1 MLQIKDEIIDFGFI
15 KDVGLKTDL
24 HKKYFDLIKMNKTDR
39 WLLPEGIEEVLPEQA
54 KRMEQLRRILLD
66 TYETWGY
73 DLVIPPFI
81 EYLESLLTGTGND
94 LDLQTFKLTDQLT
107 GRLMGVRA
115 DMTPQVARI
124 DAHQLKKDT
133 PTRLCYIGTVL
144 HTRTDGFAGSR
155 SPMQVG
161 AELYGHAGIES
172 DVEVITLML
181 ETLALSGMKSPFI
194 DLGHVGIYRELVK
207 QAGLNKEQESMLFNS
222 LQRKANTEIADSL
235 KEWKL
240 DKNIAQ
246 ALAALTRLNGDDSIL
261 KEAKSVLSKMGKG
274 VENALTELTQI
285 ATVLKQRI
293 PELKVNYDLAELRGY
308 HYHTG
313 TVFAAYVAGQ
323 GQAIAQGGR
332 YNDIGE
338 VFGRARPATGFSTDL
353 KILLSLSTH
362 KNNQLAAIY
371 APADNDDKL
380 HQAIAELRQQGEKVI
395 CALPGQTGNAKDM
408 GCDRELIKDSSAW
421 KVK

>member
-1 MLQIKDEIIDFGFI
+1 
-15 KDVGLKTDL
+15 
-24 HKKYFDLIKMNKTDR
+24 MNKTDR

-54 KRMEQLRRILLD
+54 KRLEQLRRTLLD
-66 TYETWGY
+66 TYASWGY
-73 DLVIPPFI
+73 ELVIPPLI

-124 DAHQLKKDT
+124 DAHQLNRET

-155 SPMQVG
+155 SPLQVG

-181 ETLALSGMKSPFI
+181 ETLAMSGVETPFV

-207 QAGLNKEQESMLFNS
+207 QAGLNEEQEATLFDS
-222 LQRKANTEIADSL
+222 LQRKANTEIADYL
-235 KEWKL
+235 NEWKL
-240 DKNIAQ
+240 DKNIAK
-246 ALAALTRLNGDDSIL
+246 AISALTRLNGDESVL
-261 KEAKSVLSKMGKG
+261 AEAKSILSKAGKG
-274 VENALTELTQI
+274 VESALTELSNI
-285 ATVLKQRI
+285 AALLKQRV
-293 PELKVNYDLAELRGY
+293 PNLKVNFDLAELRGY

-313 TVFAAYVAGQ
+313 TVFAAYVAGR
-323 GQAIAQGGR
+323 GQAVAQGGR
-332 YNDIGE
+332 YDDIGE

-353 KILLSLSTH
+353 KTLLSLSTH
-362 KNNQLAAIY
+362 KNNQVAAIY
-371 APADNDDKL
+371 APADNSPELQK
-380 HQAIAELRQQGEKVI
+380 AITKLRQQGEQVI
-395 CALPGQTGNAKDM
+395 CALPGQSGSAKEM
-408 GCDRELIKDSSAW
+408 GCNRQLENDGSGSNSSWQVKDL
-421 KVK
+421 

>member
-1 MLQIKDEIIDFGFI
+1 
-15 KDVGLKTDL
+15 
-24 HKKYFDLIKMNKTDR
+24 MNKTDR
-39 WLLPEGIEEVLPEQA
+39 WLLPEGIEEVLPKEA
-54 KRMEQLRRILLD
+54 KRLEQLRRTLLD

-107 GRLMGVRA
+107 GRLMGIRA

-124 DAHQLKKDT
+124 DAHQLNRET

-155 SPMQVG
+155 SPLQVG

-172 DVEVITLML
+172 DIEVITLML
-181 ETLALSGMKSPFI
+181 ETLAMSGVETPFV

-207 QAGLNKEQESMLFNS
+207 QAGLNEEQEATLFDS
-222 LQRKANTEIADSL
+222 LQRKANTEIAAYIS
-235 KEWKL
+235 EWDI
-240 DKNIAQ
+240 DKNLSTAI
-246 ALAALTRLNGDDSIL
+246 AALTRLNGDKSIL
-261 KEAKSVLSKMGKG
+261 AEAKSILSKASKG
-274 VENALTELTQI
+274 VANALTELTNI
-285 ATVLKQRI
+285 SELLQRRV
-293 PELKVNYDLAELRGY
+293 PNLKVNFDLAELRGY

-313 TVFAAYVAGQ
+313 TVFAAYVEGR
-323 GQAIAQGGR
+323 GQAVAQGGR
-332 YNDIGE
+332 YDDIGE

-353 KILLSLSTH
+353 KTLLSLSTH
-362 KNNQLAAIY
+362 KNNQLAAIF
-371 APADNDDKL
+371 APADNDPELQKV
-380 HQAIAELRQQGEKVI
+380 ISELRQKGEKVV
-395 CALPGQTGNAKDM
+395 CALPKQTGNAKDM
-408 GCDRELIKDSSAW
+408 GCDRELVKDGSSW

>member
-1 MLQIKDEIIDFGFI
+1 
-15 KDVGLKTDL
+15 
-24 HKKYFDLIKMNKTDR
+24 MNKTDR
-39 WLLPEGIEEVLPEQA
+39 WLLPEGIEEVLPKEA
-54 KRMEQLRRILLD
+54 KRLEQLRRTLLD
-66 TYETWGY
+66 TYESWGY
-73 DLVIPPFI
+73 ELVIPPFI

-107 GRLMGVRA
+107 GRLMGIRA

-124 DAHQLKKDT
+124 DAHQLKRET

-155 SPMQVG
+155 SPLQVG
-161 AELYGHAGIES
+161 AELYGHSGIES
-172 DVEVITLML
+172 DVEIISLML
-181 ETLALSGMKSPFI
+181 ETLSLSGVEIPFV

-207 QAGLNKEQESMLFNS
+207 QAGLDKEQEATLFDS
-222 LQRKANTEIADSL
+222 LQRKANTEIAVYL

-240 DKNIAQ
+240 DKNITTAIT
-246 ALAALTRLNGDDSIL
+246 ALTRLNGDETVL
-261 KEAKSVLSKMGKG
+261 VEAKAILNKVSKG
-274 VENALTELTQI
+274 VETALAELTSV
-285 ATVLKQRI
+285 AELLKQRI

-313 TVFAAYVAGQ
+313 TVFAAYIAGR
-323 GQAIAQGGR
+323 GQAVAQGGR

-353 KILLSLSTH
+353 KTLLSFSTY
-362 KNNQLAAIY
+362 KNNQVAAIY
-371 APADNDDKL
+371 APSDNDAVLQKM
-380 HQAIAELRQQGEKVI
+380 ISELRQKGEKVI

-408 GCDRELIKDSSAW
+408 GCDRELVKDGSSWKIK
-421 KVK
+421 

>member
-1 MLQIKDEIIDFGFI
+1 
-15 KDVGLKTDL
+15 
-24 HKKYFDLIKMNKTDR
+24 MNKTDR
-39 WLLPEGIEEVLPEQA
+39 WLLPEGIEEVLPKEA
-54 KRMEQLRRILLD
+54 KRLEQLRRTLLD
-66 TYETWGY
+66 TYESWGY

-107 GRLMGVRA
+107 GRLMGIRA

-124 DAHQLKKDT
+124 DAHQLNQDT

-155 SPMQVG
+155 SPLQVG

-181 ETLALSGMKSPFI
+181 ETLVMSGVETPFV

-207 QAGLNKEQESMLFNS
+207 QAGLNEEREATLFDS
-222 LQRKANTEIADSL
+222 LQRKANTEIASYL
-235 KEWKL
+235 SEWKL
-240 DKNIAQ
+240 DKNIAT
-246 ALAALTRLNGDDSIL
+246 AIAALTRLNGDESVLAEAESIL
-261 KEAKSVLSKMGKG
+261 SKAGKG
-274 VENALTELTQI
+274 VENALTELSNI
-285 ATVLKQRI
+285 AALLKLHV
-293 PELKVNYDLAELRGY
+293 PNLKVNFDLAELRGY

-313 TVFAAYVAGQ
+313 TVFAAYVAGR
-323 GQAIAQGGR
+323 GQAVAQGGR

-353 KILLSLSTH
+353 KTLLS
-362 KNNQLAAIY
+362 
-371 APADNDDKL
+371 
-380 HQAIAELRQQGEKVI
+380 
-395 CALPGQTGNAKDM
+395 
-408 GCDRELIKDSSAW
+408 
-421 KVK
+421 

>member
-1 MLQIKDEIIDFGFI
+1 
-15 KDVGLKTDL
+15 
-24 HKKYFDLIKMNKTDR
+24 MNKTDR

-54 KRMEQLRRILLD
+54 KRLEQLRRKLLD
-66 TYETWGY
+66 MYATWGY
-73 DLVIPPFI
+73 DLVMPPFI

-124 DAHQLKKDT
+124 DAHQLNRET

-155 SPMQVG
+155 SPIQVG

-172 DVEVITLML
+172 DVEVMSLML
-181 ETLALSGMKSPFI
+181 ETLNVSGIEAPFV

-207 QAGLNKEQESMLFNS
+207 QAGLSEEQEATLFDS
-222 LQRKANTEIADSL
+222 LQRKANTEIAAYL

-240 DKNIAQ
+240 DSKVAT
-246 ALAALTRLNGDDSIL
+246 ALAALTSLNGDESVLD
-261 KEAKSVLSKMGKG
+261 EAKTVLKKMGKG
-274 VENALTELTQI
+274 VLNALNELTNV
-285 ATVLKQRI
+285 AALLKKRLPDI
-293 PELKVNYDLAELRGY
+293 EVHYDLAELRGY

-313 TVFAAYVAGQ
+313 TVFAAYVAGR
-323 GQAIAQGGR
+323 GQALALGGR
-332 YNDIGE
+332 YDDIGE

-353 KILLSLSTH
+353 KTLLSLSTH
-362 KNNQLAAIY
+362 KNNQVAAIY
-371 APADNDDKL
+371 APADNDAELQK
-380 HQAIAELRQQGEKVI
+380 AISELRQQGEKVI

-408 GCDRELIKDSSAW
+408 FCDRQLKNDGSGW
-421 KVK
+421 QVKNL